1 LQLQDVGHSEPH
13 SELDGTGS
21 ESSNSSSDIY
31 SNTGNSAHSEFSEWG
46 GIETADDKVSE
57 YQNLPS
63 AIDTS
68 APGAELSGAIYFP
81 SIPFFN

>member
-1 LQLQDVGHSEPH
+1 LQLQDVIH
-13 SELDGTGS
+13 SELDSEVDGTS
-21 ESSNSSSDIY
+21 FKSSNSSSDID
-31 SNTGNSAHSEFSEWG
+31 SNTGTSAHSDSEWV

-57 YQNLPS
+57 YQNRPS

-68 APGAELSGAIYFP
+68 VPGAEPSGAIYFP